1 MKTKIKFYTGKTK
14 ISFHDYDIPK
24 EGFHYYYL
32 SMILIE
38 SVLKKDENYF
48 PQMFLECKY
57 IIEEKGVKIY

>member
-1 MKTKIKFYTGKTK
+1 
-14 ISFHDYDIPK
+14 
-24 EGFHYYYL
+24 
-32 SMILIE
+32 MILIE